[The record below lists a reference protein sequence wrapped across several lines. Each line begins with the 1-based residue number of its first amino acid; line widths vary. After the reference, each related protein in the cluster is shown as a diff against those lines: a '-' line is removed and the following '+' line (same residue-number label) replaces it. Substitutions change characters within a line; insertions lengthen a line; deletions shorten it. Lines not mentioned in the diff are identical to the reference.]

1 MSEPKSPRKPAA
13 TKPSSIPKPRRA
25 RTPQARALARELAP
39 TLGKDL
45 QKMSH
50 LLQALILSEPNVT
63 KKKALRKQLTAV
75 LDVTAQLVDRNV
87 GEVTDLYRRST
98 GAVEQANAQ
107 IVLAMQ
113 DLGEVAE
120 TIDAVAQA
128 VDLLAELAAMAP

>member
-1 MSEPKSPRKPAA
+1 MAEPKSPRKPAP
-13 TKPSSIPKPRRA
+13 TKPSSKPKPRRVPA
-25 RTPQARALARELAP
+25 PGERTAVRELAP

-63 KKKALRKQLTAV
+63 RKKELRKQLTAV

-87 GEVTDLYRRST
+87 GDVTDLYRRST
-98 GAVEQANAQ
+98 KAVEQANSQ
-107 IVLAMQ
+107 IIQAMQ
-113 DLGEVAE
+113 ELGEVAA
-120 TIDAVAQA
+120 TIDAIAQA

>member
-1 MSEPKSPRKPAA
+1 MAEPKSPRKSAA
-13 TKPSSIPKPRRA
+13 TKPSSKPNPRRVRAPKA
-25 RTPQARALARELAP
+25 RTAVRELVP

-50 LLQALILSEPNVT
+50 LLQALILSEPNVA

-87 GEVTDLYRRST
+87 GDVTDLYRRST
-98 GAVEQANAQ
+98 EAVEQANTQ
-107 IVLAMQ
+107 IIQAMQ
-113 DLGEVAE
+113 ELSEVAA
-120 TIDAVAQA
+120 TIDAIAQA

>member
-1 MSEPKSPRKPAA
+1 MAEPKSPRKPTA
-13 TKPSSIPKPRRA
+13 TKPPSEPKPRRVRASKA
-25 RTPQARALARELAP
+25 RTAVRELAP

-63 KKKALRKQLTAV
+63 QKKALRKQLTAV

-87 GEVTDLYRRST
+87 GDVTDLYRRST
-98 GAVEQANAQ
+98 EAVEQANAQ
-107 IVLAMQ
+107 IIQAMQ
-113 DLGEVAE
+113 ELGEVAA
-120 TIDAVAQA
+120 TIDAIAQA

>member
-1 MSEPKSPRKPAA
+1 MAEPQSPRKPTA
-13 TKPSSIPKPRRA
+13 TKPASKPKPRRVRA
-25 RTPQARALARELAP
+25 PRERTAIRELAP

-63 KKKALRKQLTAV
+63 QKKELRKQLTAV

-87 GEVTDLYRRST
+87 GDVTDLYRRST
-98 GAVEQANAQ
+98 EAVEQANSQ
-107 IVLAMQ
+107 IIQAMQ
-113 DLGEVAE
+113 ELGEVAA
-120 TIDAVAQA
+120 TIDAIAQA